1 MRRSAWLAT
10 FRLDAMALILSLTVA
25 SALGTLIG
33 NMILFWIIGVM
44 AQRQQKRQEAEL
56 ARLQSEFLEMR
67 QREAERME
75 KYARMEG

>member
-1 MRRSAWLAT
+1 MRTSAWLTT

-33 NMILFWIIGVM
+33 NMVLFWIIGVM
-44 AQRQQKRQEAEL
+44 AQRQQKKQEAEL
-56 ARLQSEFLEMR
+56 SRLQAEFLEMR
-67 QREAERME
+67 RREAERME

>member
-1 MRRSAWLAT
+1 MRKSAWLAT

-67 QREAERME
+67 QREVERME
-75 KYARMEG
+75 KYAKMEG